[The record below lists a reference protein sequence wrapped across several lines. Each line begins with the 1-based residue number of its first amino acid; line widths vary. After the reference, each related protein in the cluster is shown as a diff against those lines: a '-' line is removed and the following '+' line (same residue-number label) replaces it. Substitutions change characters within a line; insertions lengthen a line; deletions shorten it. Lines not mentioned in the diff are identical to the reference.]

1 VTTQGAALLEARE
14 VSRRFGGLMA
24 VDGISFDVR
33 PGEIVSLIGPN
44 GAGKTTLFNVI
55 TGIYPPSSGRITFQG
70 QDLRG
75 LAPHRV
81 CARGIARTFQNL
93 RIFPNLSVVENV
105 LVGLTLTNRAS
116 LLGAVLRLPSQ
127 RQEERRLLDEA
138 DGLLELLELTS
149 VRDQFARYLPYGAQR
164 RVEIARALAARPTL
178 LMLDE
183 PAAGMN
189 PAEIDELN
197 ALIRRL
203 RDELGKT
210 ILLVEHHMNVVMDI
224 SDRVV
229 VMDHGR
235 KIAEGTPDEVRTNP
249 LVVEAYLG
257 SGSLV

>member
-1 VTTQGAALLEARE
+1 
-14 VSRRFGGLMA
+14 
-24 VDGISFDVR
+24 
-33 PGEIVSLIGPN
+33 
-44 GAGKTTLFNVI
+44 
-55 TGIYPPSSGRITFQG
+55 
-70 QDLRG
+70 
-75 LAPHRV
+75 
-81 CARGIARTFQNL
+81 
-93 RIFPNLSVVENV
+93 

-116 LLGAVLRLPSQ
+116 LLGAILRLPSQ

-138 DGLLELLELTS
+138 DGLLELLELAPI
-149 VRDQFARYLPYGAQR
+149 RDQLARYLPYGAQR

-197 ALIRRL
+197 VLICRL

-235 KIAEGTPDEVRTNP
+235 KIAEGTPDEVRIDP